1 MRKPGAVS
9 EEILAAMGPGPLAA
23 LAPAFVSPWSIIG
36 LVDFHPDDVA
46 PRPPARHCNACPFL
60 ERGHA

>member
-23 LAPAFVSPWSIIG
+23 FAPAFVSPWSI
-36 LVDFHPDDVA
+36 VA
-46 PRPPARHCNACPFL
+46 PLFHADDLAARPPARHCNACPFL
-60 ERGHA
+60 ERGRA